1 MDGFFINSTNSSSL
15 TCTSCS
21 VGTKTCKSNTTSLTC
36 MPGYGLTASKCN
48 KCGSGVESCDNSV
61 VKCYA
66 GFVLSGTT
74 CSCPAG

>member
-1 MDGFFINSTNSSSL
+1 
-15 TCTSCS
+15 
-21 VGTKTCKSNTTSLTC
+21 